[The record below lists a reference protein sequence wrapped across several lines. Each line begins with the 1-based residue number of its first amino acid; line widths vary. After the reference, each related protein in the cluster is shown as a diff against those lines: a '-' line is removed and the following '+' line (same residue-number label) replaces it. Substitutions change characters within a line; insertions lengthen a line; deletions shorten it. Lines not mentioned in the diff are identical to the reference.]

1 MLEEW
6 KYGNHSKGSLLTR
19 AWCSHDGKGYPGAF
33 SKQLGSQQ
41 VEAGEGCIRQE
52 EPDGYAVKTR
62 ADRLIL
68 SMYEDPV

>member
-1 MLEEW
+1 M
-6 KYGNHSKGSLLTR
+6 TR